1 LERSESDYPKRWKG
15 LGRVNLSFI
24 DWLIVLAAL
33 GGMIYSVSMTKGLM
47 KSVTDFLSAGRTA
60 GRYVLSIS
68 SGVAGL
74 GAISIVM
81 FLEMGYVAG
90 FSLSWWGLS
99 QGIIILAI
107 TMSGWVIYRFRSTR
121 SLTLAQFFE
130 KRYSRNFRIFAG
142 IVAFFAGII
151 NFGIFPAVGAQFF
164 INYCGLP
171 DSFMGIPVYP
181 LVMILLLGV
190 ALYFVYTGGQIA
202 VIIADFFQG
211 VFVTFVL
218 FAIALYL
225 FFTIGWDQVSES
237 LEQTPIALAREQLA
251 DLRAEDSFQ
260 QLSDAEQNKKIFEIN
275 EKYENSSRI
284 NPFKTSH
291 VEDFNF
297 WYFLIGIIGV
307 MYGTLGWQ
315 GSQGY
320 NSSAKSAHE
329 AKMGSV
335 LAGFRGLPQGLFM
348 FIVPVLIYVL
358 MNHPDYQ
365 SVADSV
371 TSSLDS
377 LSTDTLKSQMRAPF
391 VLSEIL
397 PVGLLGAFAA
407 LMLAA
412 FISTHDTYLHSW
424 GSIFI
429 QDVVMPF
436 RDKPFDKDTHL
447 KVLRYSIFGVAVFI
461 FLFSLLFS
469 QSQKIALYFA
479 VTAAIFSGGCGA
491 VIIGGLYWDRGT
503 TAAAWTAMI
512 VGAVIGVGGT
522 LVKQVSG
529 AWLAD
534 LSSFATIK
542 TIVLFLQDI
551 NGQEYWGIGMAAS
564 SLSYVSVSLL
574 GPGTRINM
582 DKLLNRGKYSIQG
595 EVKVVNQEPDFGWKI
610 FGMGKEFTKT
620 DKLIYIVNYVW
631 TGMWTL
637 VFIFGTVY
645 NLSNPVSNSSWM
657 TYWKYYIYINIAV
670 CSVIIVWFT
679 LGGISDLRHMIKSL
693 KTENRDHGDDG
704 WVDRVGEEE

>member
-1 LERSESDYPKRWKG
+1 MNFSL
-15 LGRVNLSFI
+15 I
-24 DWLIVLAAL
+24 DWLIVVAVL
-33 GGMIYSVSMTKGLM
+33 GGMIYSVSMTQGLM

-60 GRYVLSIS
+60 GRYVISVS

-81 FLEMGYVAG
+81 FLEVGYIAG
-90 FSLSWWGLS
+90 FALSWWGLS

-107 TMSGWVIYRFRSTR
+107 TMSGWVIYRFRQTR

-130 KRYSRNFRIFAG
+130 KRYSRKFRIFAG
-142 IVAFFAGII
+142 IVAFVSGII

-171 DSFMGIPVYP
+171 DSVMGIPVYP
-181 LVMILLLGV
+181 LVMIALLSI

-211 VFVTFVL
+211 VFVTVILFVTT
-218 FAIALYL
+218 IYL
-225 FFTIGWDQVSES
+225 FTTVSWDQVSYS
-237 LEQTPIALAREQLA
+237 LQQTPINLAEKEVQKLEDEKSFKTLSKSEQESQIA
-251 DLRAEDSFQ
+251 
-260 QLSDAEQNKKIFEIN
+260 EIN
-275 EKYENSSRI
+275 NKYENSSRI

-297 WYFLIGIIGV
+297 GYFLIGLIGI
-307 MYGTLGWQ
+307 MYGALSWQ

-348 FIVPVLIYVL
+348 FLVPVLVYVF

-371 TSSLDS
+371 NSSLAG
-377 LSTDTLKSQMRAPF
+377 LSTDTLRSQMRAPF
-391 VLSEIL
+391 VLSEVL

-412 FISTHDTYLHSW
+412 FVSTHDTYLHSW

-429 QDVVMPF
+429 QDVLMPF
-436 RDKPFDKDTHL
+436 RKEPFGKDEHI
-447 KVLRYSIFGVAVFI
+447 KVLRYSIFGVAIFI
-461 FLFSLLFS
+461 FFFSLLFS

-479 VTAAIFSGGCGA
+479 VTAAIFASGVGA
-491 VIIGGLYWDRGT
+491 VIIGGLYWEKGT
-503 TAAAWTAMI
+503 TAGAWTAMI
-512 VGAVIGVGGT
+512 IGAFIGVSGT
-522 LVKQVSG
+522 LVPQVSDS
-529 AWLAD
+529 WLSD
-534 LSSFATIK
+534 PSSWAGLKSLILNLK
-542 TIVLFLQDI
+542 EI
-551 NGQEYWGIGMAAS
+551 NGIEYYGIGMAAS
-564 SLSYVSVSLL
+564 SLSYIVVSLI
-574 GPGTRINM
+574 TFEEKMDM
-582 DKLLNRGKYSIQG
+582 DKLLNRGQYSIKG
-595 EVKVVNQEPDFGWKI
+595 EVNVVDEEVKIGWKI

-620 DKLIYIVNYVW
+620 DKLIYIVNYAW

-637 VFIFGTVY
+637 VFIIGTIY
-645 NLSNPVSNSSWM
+645 NLSNPVSNSAWM
-657 TYWKYYIYINIAV
+657 VYWKYYIYINMMISV
-670 CSVIIVWFT
+670 VIIVWFT
-679 LGGISDLRHMIKSL
+679 IGGFSDLSHMIKAL
-693 KTENRDHGDDG
+693 KSERRDHGDDG
-704 WVDRVGEEE
+704 WVGSHEEEE

>member
-1 LERSESDYPKRWKG
+1 M
-15 LGRVNLSFI
+15 NLAFI
-24 DWLIVLAAL
+24 DWLIVIAAL

-90 FSLSWWGLS
+90 FALSWWGLS

-142 IVAFFAGII
+142 IVAFVAGII

-171 DSFMGIPVYP
+171 DTFMGLPVYP
-181 LVMILLLGV
+181 LVMIILLGV

-211 VFVTFVL
+211 VFVTVVL
-218 FAIALYL
+218 FWIVLYL

-237 LEQTPIALAREQLA
+237 LEQTPIKLAQEQIA
-251 DLRAEDSFQ
+251 DLRDSDSFQ
-260 QLSDAEQNKKIFEIN
+260 ELSKTEQDKKIFDIN

-348 FIVPVLIYVL
+348 FLVPVLIYVL
-358 MNHPDYQ
+358 MNHPDYK

-429 QDVVMPF
+429 QDVIMPF
-436 RDKPFDKDTHL
+436 RDKPFDKETHL

-479 VTAAIFSGGCGA
+479 VTATIFSGGCGA

-534 LSSFATIK
+534 SSSFATIK
-542 TIVLFLQDI
+542 AIVLFLQDI

-564 SLSYVSVSLL
+564 SISYVSVSLL

-610 FGMGKEFTKT
+610 FGMGKEFTKS
-620 DKLIYIVNYVW
+620 DKLIYIVNYAW

-637 VFIFGTVY
+637 VFIIGTIY

-657 TYWKYYIYINIAV
+657 VYWKYYIYINIAV

-679 LGGISDLRHMIKSL
+679 LGGISDLRNMITSL

-704 WVDRVGEEE
+704 WVDRAGEEE

>member
-1 LERSESDYPKRWKG
+1 M
-15 LGRVNLSFI
+15 NLSFI
-24 DWLIVLAAL
+24 DWLIVAITL
-33 GGMIYSVSMTKGLM
+33 GSMIYSVNMTKGLM

-60 GRYVLSIS
+60 GRYLISVS

-74 GAISIVM
+74 GAISIIM

-121 SLTLAQFFE
+121 CLTLAQFFE
-130 KRYSRNFRIFAG
+130 KRYSRKFRIFAG
-142 IVAFFAGII
+142 IVAFVAGII

-164 INYCGLP
+164 INFCELP
-171 DSFMGIPVYP
+171 DSFIGIPMYP
-181 LVMILLLGV
+181 LVMFVLLSI

-202 VIIADFFQG
+202 IIIADFFQG
-211 VFVTFVL
+211 VFVTIVL
-218 FAIALYL
+218 FIVTIYL
-225 FFTIGWDQVSES
+225 FFTIGWEQVSES
-237 LEQTPIALAREQLA
+237 LEKTPIKLAQKEIQNL
-251 DLRAEDSFQ
+251 EIEPSFQ
-260 QLSDAEQNKKIFEIN
+260 DLPELEKYERVSEIN

-284 NPFKTSH
+284 NPFKTSQ

-297 WYFLIGIIGV
+297 WYYLIGIIGV

-348 FIVPVLIYVL
+348 FLVPVLVYVL

-365 SVADSV
+365 AVADAV
-371 TSSLDS
+371 NSSLDKI
-377 LSTDTLKSQMRAPF
+377 STDTLRTQLRAPF
-391 VLSEIL
+391 ILSEIL

-429 QDVVMPF
+429 QDVIMPF
-436 RDKPFDKDTHL
+436 RDKPFDKETHL
-447 KVLRYSIFGVAVFI
+447 RVLRYSIFGVAVFI

-469 QSQKIALYFA
+469 QNQKIALYFA
-479 VTAAIFSGGCGA
+479 LTAAIFSGGCGA
-491 VIIGGLYWDRGT
+491 VIIGGLYWERGT

-512 VGAVIGVGGT
+512 IGAFIGVGGT
-522 LVKQVSG
+522 LVKQVSVD
-529 AWLAD
+529 WLSD
-534 LSSFATIK
+534 VSSLATIK
-542 TIVLFLQDI
+542 TILLYLRDI
-551 NGQEYWGIGMAAS
+551 NGQEYWGIGIAS
-564 SLSYVSVSLL
+564 SSISYIFVSLV
-574 GPGTRINM
+574 GNRSSIDM
-582 DKLLNRGKYSIQG
+582 DKLLNRGRYSIKG
-595 EVKVVNQEPDFGWKI
+595 EMAVVNKEPELGWKI
-610 FGMGKEFTKT
+610 FGMGAEFTKS
-620 DKLIYIVNYVW
+620 DKLIYILNYVW

-637 VFIFGTVY
+637 IFIFGTVY
-645 NLSNPVSNSSWM
+645 NLSNPVSDSSWM
-657 TYWKYYIYINIAV
+657 KYWEYYIYLNMAV
-670 CSVIIVWFT
+670 SIIIIVWFT
-679 LGGISDLRHMIKSL
+679 VGGISDLKHMISSL
-693 KTENRDHGDDG
+693 QSDHRDHGDDG
-704 WVDRVGEEE
+704 WVHNEG

>member
-1 LERSESDYPKRWKG
+1 M
-15 LGRVNLSFI
+15 NLSFI

-33 GGMIYSVSMTKGLM
+33 GGMIYSVNMTKGLM

-60 GRYVLSIS
+60 GRYVISVS

-121 SLTLAQFFE
+121 CLTLAQFFE

-218 FAIALYL
+218 FGIALYL

-237 LEQTPIALAREQLA
+237 LEQTPITLAREQIA
-251 DLRAEDSFQ
+251 DLRADDSFQ
-260 QLSDAEQNKKIFEIN
+260 GLSDAEQNKKIFEIN
-275 EKYENSSRI
+275 ENYENSSRI

-358 MNHPDYQ
+358 MTHPDYQ

-371 TSSLDS
+371 TSSLDK
-377 LSTDTLKSQMRAPF
+377 LSTDTLRSQMRAPF

-436 RDKPFDKDTHL
+436 REKPFDKETHL
-447 KVLRYSIFGVAVFI
+447 KVLRYSIFGVAIFI

-512 VGAVIGVGGT
+512 VGAIIGVGGT

-529 AWLAD
+529 DWLAD
-534 LSSFATIK
+534 PSSFAAIK
-542 TIVLFLQDI
+542 SIILSLQDI

-564 SLSYVSVSLL
+564 SLSYVSVSLA
-574 GPGTRINM
+574 GNGTRVNM
-582 DKLLNRGKYSIQG
+582 DRLLNRGKYSIKG
-595 EVKVVNQEPDFGWKI
+595 EMKVVNQEPDLGWKI

-620 DKLIYIVNYVW
+620 DKLIYIINYVW

-637 VFIFGTVY
+637 VFIIGTAY

-657 TYWKYYIYINIAV
+657 VYWKYYIYINIAV
-670 CSVIIVWFT
+670 SAVIIVWFT
-679 LGGISDLRHMIKSL
+679 VGGFSDLRDMIKSL
-693 KTENRDHGDDG
+693 QSENRDHGDDG
-704 WVDRVGEEE
+704 WVDNTGEEE

>member
-1 LERSESDYPKRWKG
+1 M
-15 LGRVNLSFI
+15 NLSFI

-60 GRYVLSIS
+60 GRYVISVS

-81 FLEMGYVAG
+81 FLEMGFVAG

-121 SLTLAQFFE
+121 CLTLAQFFE

-218 FAIALYL
+218 FGIALYL

-237 LEQTPIALAREQLA
+237 LEQTPITLAREQIA
-251 DLRAEDSFQ
+251 DLRTDDSFQ
-260 QLSDAEQNKKIFEIN
+260 GLSDAEQNKRIFEIN
-275 EKYENSSRI
+275 ENYENSSRI

-358 MNHPDYQ
+358 MTHPDYQ

-371 TSSLDS
+371 ASSLDN
-377 LSTDTLKSQMRAPF
+377 LSTDTLRSQMRAPF

-429 QDVVMPF
+429 QDVIMPF
-436 RDKPFDKDTHL
+436 RKKPFDKETHL

-512 VGAVIGVGGT
+512 VGAIIGVGGT

-529 AWLAD
+529 DWLAD
-534 LSSFATIK
+534 PSSFAAIK
-542 TIVLFLQDI
+542 SIILSLQDI

-564 SLSYVSVSLL
+564 SLSYVSVSLA
-574 GPGTRINM
+574 GNGTRVNM
-582 DKLLNRGKYSIQG
+582 DRLLNRGKYSIKG
-595 EVKVVNQEPDFGWKI
+595 EMKVVNQEPDLGWKI

-620 DKLIYIVNYVW
+620 DKLIYILNYVW

-637 VFIFGTVY
+637 VFIIGTAY

-657 TYWKYYIYINIAV
+657 VYWKYYIYINIAV
-670 CSVIIVWFT
+670 SAVIIVWFT
-679 LGGISDLRHMIKSL
+679 VGGFSDLRDMIKSL
-693 KTENRDHGDDG
+693 QSENRDHGDDG
-704 WVDRVGEEE
+704 WVDNTGEEE

>member
-1 LERSESDYPKRWKG
+1 
-15 LGRVNLSFI
+15 
-24 DWLIVLAAL
+24 
-33 GGMIYSVSMTKGLM
+33 M
-47 KSVTDFLSAGRTA
+47 
-60 GRYVLSIS
+60 
-68 SGVAGL
+68 
-74 GAISIVM
+74 
-81 FLEMGYVAG
+81 
-90 FSLSWWGLS
+90 
-99 QGIIILAI
+99 
-107 TMSGWVIYRFRSTR
+107 
-121 SLTLAQFFE
+121 
-130 KRYSRNFRIFAG
+130 
-142 IVAFFAGII
+142 
-151 NFGIFPAVGAQFF
+151 
-164 INYCGLP
+164 
-171 DSFMGIPVYP
+171 YP

-211 VFVTFVL
+211 VFVTVVL
-218 FAIALYL
+218 FGIALFL
-225 FFTIGWDQVSES
+225 FFSVSWDQVSES
-237 LEQTPIALAREQLA
+237 LEQTPLKLAREEIA
-251 DLRAEDSFQ
+251 DLRLEDSFQ
-260 QLSDAEQNKKIFEIN
+260 ELNEDEQNKKIFDIN
-275 EKYENSSRI
+275 NKYENSSRI

-348 FIVPVLIYVL
+348 FLVPVLVYVF

-371 TSSLDS
+371 NSSLAG
-377 LSTDTLKSQMRAPF
+377 LSTDTLRSQMRAPF
-391 VLSEIL
+391 VLSEVL

-429 QDVVMPF
+429 QDVIMPF
-436 RDKPFDKDTHL
+436 RDKPFDKDTHI

-491 VIIGGLYWDRGT
+491 VIIGGLYWDRVT

-522 LVKQVSG
+522 LVKQISSE
-529 AWLAD
+529 WLAD
-534 LSSFATIK
+534 PASYQMIK
-542 TIVLFLQDI
+542 SILLFLQSI

-564 SLSYVSVSLL
+564 SLSYVTVSLA
-574 GPGTRINM
+574 GTGKKMNM
-582 DKLLNRGKYSIQG
+582 DKLLNRGKYSIDG
-595 EVKVVNQEPDFGWKI
+595 EVTVVNVEPDIGWKI

-620 DKLIYIVNYVW
+620 DKLIYIVNYAW

-637 VFIFGTVY
+637 VFIIGTIY

-657 TYWKYYIYINIAV
+657 AYWEYYICLLYT
-670 CSVIIVWFT
+670 SP
-679 LGGISDLRHMIKSL
+679 SP
-693 KTENRDHGDDG
+693 RD
-704 WVDRVGEEE
+704 RTRSRMPSSA

>member
-1 LERSESDYPKRWKG
+1 M
-15 LGRVNLSFI
+15 NLSFI
-24 DWLIVLAAL
+24 DWLIVALVLA
-33 GGMIYSVSMTKGLM
+33 GMIYSVSMTKGLM

-60 GRYVLSIS
+60 GRYVLSVS

-81 FLEMGYVAG
+81 FMEMGFVAG
-90 FSLSWWGLS
+90 FALSWWGLS

-107 TMSGWVIYRFRSTR
+107 TMSGWVIYRFRMTR

-171 DSFMGIPVYP
+171 ESFLGIPMYP
-181 LVMILLLGV
+181 LVMILLLSI

-211 VFVTFVL
+211 VFVTVVL
-218 FAIALYL
+218 FGIALFL
-225 FFTIGWDQVSES
+225 FFSVSWNQVTES
-237 LEQTPIALAREQLA
+237 LEQTPLKLAREEIA
-251 DLRAEDSFQ
+251 DLRLEDSFQ
-260 QLSDAEQNKKIFEIN
+260 DLTEDEQNKKIFDIN
-275 EKYENSSRI
+275 NKYENSSRI

-348 FIVPVLIYVL
+348 FLVPVLVYVF

-371 TSSLDS
+371 NSSLAG
-377 LSTDTLKSQMRAPF
+377 LSTDTLRSQMRAPF
-391 VLSEIL
+391 VLSEVL

-429 QDVVMPF
+429 QDVIMPF
-436 RDKPFDKDTHL
+436 RDKPFDKDTHI

-503 TAAAWTAMI
+503 TAAAWTAMV

-522 LVKQVSG
+522 LVKQISSE
-529 AWLAD
+529 WLAD
-534 LSSFATIK
+534 PASYQTMKSVL
-542 TIVLFLQDI
+542 LFLQSI

-564 SLSYVSVSLL
+564 SLSYVTVSLV
-574 GPGTRINM
+574 GPEKKMNM
-582 DKLLNRGKYSIQG
+582 DKLLNRGKYSIEG
-595 EVKVVNQEPDFGWKI
+595 EVTVVNVEPDFGWKI

-620 DKLIYIVNYVW
+620 DKLIYIVNYAW
-631 TGMWTL
+631 TGMWTI
-637 VFIFGTVY
+637 VFIIGTIY

-657 TYWKYYIYINIAV
+657 AYWKYYIYINIVV
-670 CSVIIVWFT
+670 CAVIIVWFT
-679 LGGISDLRHMIKSL
+679 LGGFSDLRHMIKSL
-693 KTENRDHGDDG
+693 KSEDRDHGDDG
-704 WVDRVGEEE
+704 WVGNLEEEE

>member
-1 LERSESDYPKRWKG
+1 M
-15 LGRVNLSFI
+15 NLTFI
-24 DWLIVLAAL
+24 DWLIVLLVLVA
-33 GGMIYSVSMTKGLM
+33 MIYSVTITKGLM
-47 KSVTDFLSAGRTA
+47 KSVTDFLSAGRSA
-60 GRYVLSIS
+60 GRYVLSVS

-107 TMSGWVIYRFRSTR
+107 TMSGWVIYRFRLTR

-142 IVAFFAGII
+142 IVAFFAGLI

-164 INYCGLP
+164 MNYCGLP
-171 DSFMGIPVYP
+171 ESFLGIPTYP

-211 VFVTFVL
+211 VFVTVILFV
-218 FAIALYL
+218 IAVYL
-225 FFTIGWDQVSES
+225 FFNIGWNQVSES
-237 LEQTPIALAREQLA
+237 LEQTPINLAQNEIQVLRE
-251 DLRAEDSFQ
+251 DPTFQ
-260 QLSDAEQNKKIFEIN
+260 KLSKDQQDNKIYDIN

-348 FIVPVLIYVL
+348 FLVPVLIYVF

-371 TSSLDS
+371 SSSLES
-377 LSTDTLKSQMRAPF
+377 LSTDTLRSQMRAPF
-391 VLSEIL
+391 VLSEVL

-424 GSIFI
+424 GSIFV
-429 QDVVMPF
+429 QDVIMPF
-436 RDKPFDKDTHL
+436 RKEPFDNKTHIT
-447 KVLRYSIFGVAVFI
+447 VLRYSIFGVAIFI
-461 FLFSLLFS
+461 FLFSMFFS

-491 VIIGGLYWDRGT
+491 VIIGGLYWERGT
-503 TAAAWTAMI
+503 TAAAWTAMVI
-512 VGAVIGVGGT
+512 GALIGVGGT
-522 LVKQVSG
+522 LVKQVSNE
-529 AWLAD
+529 WLLD
-534 LSSFATIK
+534 LSSLSTIK
-542 TIVLFLQDI
+542 SIILYLKDI
-551 NGQEYWGIGMAAS
+551 NGQEYWGIGMTAS
-564 SLSYVSVSLL
+564 SISYISVSLL
-574 GPGTRINM
+574 FPVEKINM
-582 DKLLNRGKYSIQG
+582 DKLLNRGKYSIRG
-595 EVKVVNQEPDFGWKI
+595 EVNVVDKEPTLGWKI
-610 FGMGKEFTKT
+610 FGMGKEFTKM
-620 DKLIYIVNYVW
+620 DKLIYIMNYVW

-637 VFIFGTVY
+637 VFIIGTIY
-645 NLSNPVSNSSWM
+645 NVSTPVSNSKWM
-657 TYWKYYIYINIAV
+657 SYWKYYIYVHMFI
-670 CSVIIVWFT
+670 SVIVIIWFT
-679 LGGISDLRHMIKSL
+679 IGGFNDLKNMIQRLESDK
-693 KTENRDHGDDG
+693 RDHKDDG
-704 WVDRVGEEE
+704 WVNS

>member
-1 LERSESDYPKRWKG
+1 M
-15 LGRVNLSFI
+15 NLAFV
-24 DWLIVLAAL
+24 DWMIVIIVL

-47 KSVTDFLSAGRTA
+47 KSVSDFLSAGRTA

-99 QGIIILAI
+99 QGIILLAI
-107 TMSGWVIYRFRSTR
+107 TMSGWVIYRFRMTR

-130 KRYSRNFRIFAG
+130 KRYSRKFRIFAG
-142 IVAFFAGII
+142 IVAFFAGLI

-164 INYCGLP
+164 INFCGLP
-171 DSFMGIPVYP
+171 DYFLGIPVYP
-181 LVMILLLGV
+181 LVMIVLLGI

-211 VFVTFVL
+211 VFVTIIL
-218 FAIALYL
+218 FIVTLYML
-225 FFTIGWDQVSES
+225 FTIGFDQVSDS
-237 LEQTPIALAREQLA
+237 LQSTPIKLAKEEIQVLKN
-251 DLRAEDSFQ
+251 DKSFQ
-260 QLSDAEQNKKIFEIN
+260 TLTLDEQSLKVDDIN
-275 EKYENSSRI
+275 IKYENSSRI

-307 MYGTLGWQ
+307 MYGALSWQ

-320 NSSAKSAHE
+320 NSSAKNAHE
-329 AKMGSV
+329 AKMGVV
-335 LAGFRGLPQGLFM
+335 LAGWRGIPQGMFM
-348 FIVPVLIYVL
+348 FLVPVLVYVL

-365 SVADSV
+365 HIADSV
-371 TSSLDS
+371 NISLSSLS
-377 LSTDTLKSQMRAPF
+377 SDTLKGQMRAPF

-429 QDVVMPF
+429 QDVIMPF
-436 RDKPFDKDTHL
+436 RKKPFDKETHI

-479 VTAAIFSGGCGA
+479 VTAAIFAGGCGA
-491 VIIGGLYWDRGT
+491 VIIGGLYWNRGT
-503 TAAAWTAMI
+503 TSAAWTAMI
-512 VGAVIGVGGT
+512 IGAIIGVSGT
-522 LVKQVSG
+522 LVKQISDN
-529 AWLAD
+529 WL
-534 LSSFATIK
+534 LNTESFTQLKSILM
-542 TIVLFLQDI
+542 VLKNI
-551 NGQEYWGIGMAAS
+551 NGQEYWGLGMAS
-564 SLSYVSVSLL
+564 SSISYIAVSLL
-574 GPGTRINM
+574 FPKKPVNM
-582 DKLLNRGKYSIQG
+582 DKLLNRGKYSIDG
-595 EVKVVNQEPDFGWKI
+595 EVNIVDEQVKIGWKI
-610 FGMGKEFTKT
+610 LGMGKEFTKN
-620 DKLIYIVNYVW
+620 DKLIYILNYAW
-631 TGMWTL
+631 TGLWTL
-637 VFIFGTVY
+637 VFIIGTIY
-645 NLSNPVSNSSWM
+645 NLSNPVSDDAWM
-657 TYWKYYIYINIAV
+657 KFWEYYIYIHLVLSGIV
-670 CSVIIVWFT
+670 LVWFT
-679 LGGISDLRHMIKSL
+679 IGGFNDLKSMITALQS
-693 KTENRDHGDDG
+693 EVRDHGDDG
-704 WVDRVGEEE
+704 WVE

>member
-1 LERSESDYPKRWKG
+1 M
-15 LGRVNLSFI
+15 NLTFI
-24 DWLIVLAAL
+24 DWLIVALVL
-33 GGMIYSVSMTKGLM
+33 GGMIYSVRMTKGLM

-60 GRYVLSIS
+60 GRYVLSVS
-68 SGVAGL
+68 SGIAGL

-81 FLEMGYVAG
+81 FMEMGFVAG
-90 FSLSWWGLS
+90 FALSWWGLS

-107 TMSGWVIYRFRSTR
+107 TMSGWVIYRFRMTR

-142 IVAFFAGII
+142 IIAFFAGIL

-171 DSFMGIPVYP
+171 ESFLGIPIYP
-181 LVMILLLGV
+181 LVMILLLGI

-211 VFVTFVL
+211 VFVTLVL
-218 FAIALYL
+218 FGIALFL
-225 FFTIGWDQVSES
+225 FYNVSWDQVSES
-237 LEQTPIALAREQLA
+237 LEQTPLKLARQEIA
-251 DLRAEDSFQ
+251 DLQLEESFL
-260 QLSDAEQNKKIFEIN
+260 QLSEDEQNKKIFDIN
-275 EKYENSSRI
+275 NKYENSSRI

-348 FIVPVLIYVL
+348 FLVPVLVYVF

-365 SVADSV
+365 AVADSV
-371 TSSLDS
+371 NSSLS
-377 LSTDTLKSQMRAPF
+377 GLSTDTLRSQMRAPF
-391 VLSEIL
+391 VLSEVL

-429 QDVVMPF
+429 QDVIMPF
-436 RDKPFDKDTHL
+436 RDKPFDKDTHI
-447 KVLRYSIFGVAVFI
+447 KVLRFSIFGVAVFI
-461 FLFSLLFS
+461 FFFSLLFS

-522 LVKQVSG
+522 LVKQISS

-534 LSSFATIK
+534 PTSYQAMKS
-542 TIVLFLQDI
+542 VLLFFQGI

-564 SLSYVSVSLL
+564 SMSYVTVSLA
-574 GPGTRINM
+574 GSGKKMNM
-582 DKLLNRGKYSIQG
+582 DKLLNRGKYSIEG
-595 EVKVVNQEPDFGWKI
+595 EVKVVNVEPDFGWKI

-620 DKLIYIVNYVW
+620 DKLIYIVNYAW

-637 VFIFGTVY
+637 VFIIGTIY
-645 NLSNPVSNSSWM
+645 NLSNPVSNTSWM
-657 TYWKYYIYINIAV
+657 AYWKYYIYINIIV

-679 LGGISDLRHMIKSL
+679 LGGFSDLRHMIKSL
-693 KTENRDHGDDG
+693 KSEDRDHSDDG
-704 WVDRVGEEE
+704 WVGSYEEKE

>member
-1 LERSESDYPKRWKG
+1 VGS
-15 LGRVNLSFI
+15 VNLAFV
-24 DWLIVLAAL
+24 DWMIVIIVL

-47 KSVTDFLSAGRTA
+47 KSVSDFLSAGRTA

-99 QGIIILAI
+99 QGIILLAI
-107 TMSGWVIYRFRSTR
+107 TMSGWVIYRFRMTR

-130 KRYSRNFRIFAG
+130 KRYSRKFRIFAG
-142 IVAFFAGII
+142 IVAFFAGLI

-164 INYCGLP
+164 INFCGLP
-171 DSFMGIPVYP
+171 DYFLGIPVYP
-181 LVMILLLGV
+181 LVMIVLLGI

-211 VFVTFVL
+211 VFVTIIL
-218 FAIALYL
+218 FIVTLYML
-225 FFTIGWDQVSES
+225 FTIGFDQVSDS
-237 LEQTPIALAREQLA
+237 LQSTPTILAKEEIQVLKN
-251 DLRAEDSFQ
+251 DKSFQ
-260 QLSDAEQNKKIFEIN
+260 TLTLDEQSLKVDDIN
-275 EKYENSSRI
+275 IKYENSSRI

-307 MYGTLGWQ
+307 MYGALSWQ

-320 NSSAKSAHE
+320 NSSAKNAHE
-329 AKMGSV
+329 AKMGVV
-335 LAGFRGLPQGLFM
+335 LAGWRGIPQGMFM
-348 FIVPVLIYVL
+348 FLVPVLVYVL

-365 SVADSV
+365 HIADSV
-371 TSSLDS
+371 NISLSSLS
-377 LSTDTLKSQMRAPF
+377 SDTLKGQMRAPF

-429 QDVVMPF
+429 QDVIMPF
-436 RDKPFDKDTHL
+436 RKKPFDKETHI

-479 VTAAIFSGGCGA
+479 VTAAIFAGGCGA
-491 VIIGGLYWDRGT
+491 VIIGGLYWNRGT
-503 TAAAWTAMI
+503 TSAAWTAMI
-512 VGAVIGVGGT
+512 IGAIIGVSGT
-522 LVKQVSG
+522 LVKQISDN
-529 AWLAD
+529 WL
-534 LSSFATIK
+534 LNTESFTQLKSILM
-542 TIVLFLQDI
+542 VLKNI
-551 NGQEYWGIGMAAS
+551 NGQEYWGLGMAS
-564 SLSYVSVSLL
+564 SSISYIAVSLL
-574 GPGTRINM
+574 FPKKPVNM
-582 DKLLNRGKYSIQG
+582 DKLLNRGKYSIDG
-595 EVKVVNQEPDFGWKI
+595 EVNIVDEQVKIGWKI
-610 FGMGKEFTKT
+610 LGMGKEFTKN
-620 DKLIYIVNYVW
+620 DKLIYILNYAW
-631 TGMWTL
+631 TGLWTL
-637 VFIFGTVY
+637 VFIIGTIY
-645 NLSNPVSNSSWM
+645 NLSNPVSDDAWM
-657 TYWKYYIYINIAV
+657 KFWEYYIYIHLVLSGIV
-670 CSVIIVWFT
+670 LVWFT
-679 LGGISDLRHMIKSL
+679 IGGFNDLKSMITSL
-693 KTENRDHGDDG
+693 QSEVRDHGDDG
-704 WVDRVGEEE
+704 WVE

>member
-1 LERSESDYPKRWKG
+1 M
-15 LGRVNLSFI
+15 NLSLI
-24 DWLIVLAAL
+24 DWLIVALVLA
-33 GGMIYSVSMTKGLM
+33 GMIYSVSMTKGLM

-60 GRYVLSIS
+60 GRYVLSVS

-81 FLEMGYVAG
+81 FMEMGFVAG
-90 FSLSWWGLS
+90 FALSWWGLS

-107 TMSGWVIYRFRSTR
+107 TMSGWVIYRFRMTR

-171 DSFMGIPVYP
+171 ESFLGIPMYP
-181 LVMILLLGV
+181 LVMILLLSI

-211 VFVTFVL
+211 VFVTVVL
-218 FAIALYL
+218 FGIALFL
-225 FFTIGWDQVSES
+225 FFSVSWNQVTES
-237 LEQTPIALAREQLA
+237 LEQTPLKLAREEIA
-251 DLRAEDSFQ
+251 DLRLEDSFQ
-260 QLSDAEQNKKIFEIN
+260 DLTEDEQNKKIFDIN
-275 EKYENSSRI
+275 NKYENSSRI

-348 FIVPVLIYVL
+348 FLVPVLVYVF

-371 TSSLDS
+371 NSSLAG
-377 LSTDTLKSQMRAPF
+377 LSTDTLRSQMRAPF
-391 VLSEIL
+391 VLSEVL

-429 QDVVMPF
+429 QDVIMPF
-436 RDKPFDKDTHL
+436 RDKPFDKDTHI

-503 TAAAWTAMI
+503 TAAAWTAMV

-522 LVKQVSG
+522 LVKQISSE
-529 AWLAD
+529 WLAD
-534 LSSFATIK
+534 PASYQIMKSVL
-542 TIVLFLQDI
+542 LFLQSI

-564 SLSYVSVSLL
+564 SLSYVTISLV
-574 GPGTRINM
+574 GPEKKMNM
-582 DKLLNRGKYSIQG
+582 DKLLNRGKYSIEG
-595 EVKVVNQEPDFGWKI
+595 EVTVVNVEPDFGWKI

-620 DKLIYIVNYVW
+620 DKIIYIVNYAW
-631 TGMWTL
+631 TGMWTI
-637 VFIFGTVY
+637 VFIIGTIY

-657 TYWKYYIYINIAV
+657 AYWKYYIYINIVV
-670 CSVIIVWFT
+670 CAVIIVWFT
-679 LGGISDLRHMIKSL
+679 LGGFSDLRHMIKSL
-693 KTENRDHGDDG
+693 KSEDRDHGDDG
-704 WVDRVGEEE
+704 WVGNPEEEE